1 MGKVSVFFS
10 AQYKSVKQAHDLLL
24 LQGCLFG
31 SFSPSMLLA
40 LLQLPQD
47 PRLALT
53 LPDELLESE
62 PDSHCRRR
70 SGHLRLGLLKHVP
83 VFV

>member
-1 MGKVSVFFS
+1 
-10 AQYKSVKQAHDLLL
+10 
-24 LQGCLFG
+24 
-31 SFSPSMLLA
+31 MLLA

-70 SGHLRLGLLKHVP
+70 SGHLRLALFKHESEDTKMINNFVTSGCFTVTTYALLSKMCLHLYV
-83 VFV
+83 